1 MTENEIAPSNRRK
14 MVIAFKDTELF
25 MTPDQTNDYVYMD
38 EYVNYIVNTLDNST
52 TSTGFQGYNLDNEP
66 AIWSGT
72 HTRMH
77 PQQITCDE
85 IISKSIEYAK
95 AVKSI
100 DPYTE
105 IYGGVLFGFG
115 AYSSLNNA
123 PDWTEKYSKDYDWFI
138 SCFLD
143 KMAEAER
150 NNGQRLIDVLDIHY
164 YPEAKGQD
172 IVTECTDY
180 THTDCIEA
188 RLQSPRTLYDGT
200 YIENSLIG
208 NYNQQ
213 YLPIIPNIQ
222 NSTDTCYPNTK
233 LSFTE
238 YNFSGEN
245 HISGAVA
252 EADTLGVFASNDV
265 YLATYFPLTKDTSYA
280 LASINLY
287 TNYDG
292 EGSSFGDTLLK
303 SSTSDIEKATVYS
316 SIRESDESK
325 LTMILTNKSLVQ
337 KQLANITVNSSTNY
351 TSAKIYGIT
360 DKSDNVQLLGTVSNI
375 TDNSFTAELPAPS
388 VVQIELTADDNYVIM
403 GDVNTDGIVDE
414 TDLQL
419 LNNLLLSIPNTNLS
433 WKNADLTNDE
443 VIGAFDLCKL
453 RCLIADWNTPIK
465 EPEYIAFWKTKS
477 G

>member
-1 MTENEIAPSNRRK
+1 MKTMLQIFPIKLQQLGDYVSADGEVTENEIAPSNRWK
-14 MVIAFKDTELF
+14 MVIAFKDTELS
-25 MTPDQTNDYVYMD
+25 MTPDQTNNYVYMD

-66 AIWSGT
+66 AIWSVT

-77 PQQITCDE
+77 PQQTTCDE

-100 DPYTE
+100 DPYAE

-200 YIENSLIG
+200 YIEN
-208 NYNQQ
+208 N
-213 YLPIIPNIQ
+213 
-222 NSTDTCYPNTK
+222 
-233 LSFTE
+233 
-238 YNFSGEN
+238 
-245 HISGAVA
+245 
-252 EADTLGVFASNDV
+252 
-265 YLATYFPLTKDTSYA
+265 
-280 LASINLY
+280 
-287 TNYDG
+287 
-292 EGSSFGDTLLK
+292 
-303 SSTSDIEKATVYS
+303 
-316 SIRESDESK
+316 
-325 LTMILTNKSLVQ
+325 
-337 KQLANITVNSSTNY
+337 
-351 TSAKIYGIT
+351 
-360 DKSDNVQLLGTVSNI
+360 
-375 TDNSFTAELPAPS
+375 
-388 VVQIELTADDNYVIM
+388 
-403 GDVNTDGIVDE
+403 
-414 TDLQL
+414 
-419 LNNLLLSIPNTNLS
+419 
-433 WKNADLTNDE
+433 
-443 VIGAFDLCKL
+443 
-453 RCLIADWNTPIK
+453 
-465 EPEYIAFWKTKS
+465 
-477 G
+477 